1 MTMNWLSSLLLPPP
15 SVSIKS
21 MLWAWLG
28 VEIIFNLIFRFYIV
42 PRANKRVPPAPY
54 RDFGEAR
61 DRYRIMLRVLERTE
75 KFARYWGKPS
85 RGVIAT
91 YIRSW
96 FHDKDHVRAP
106 STKIAAL
113 AAAMAIGKGRKQ
125 TEEEKL
131 LFATAKH
138 LSFNESKSVKENPN
152 AAGISSVDKSSEN
165 PQDDTH
171 HDDGTGM
178 EHVIL
183 LPDNKWTVKG
193 TTRANISE
201 FFVWTMFGH
210 SLSEITNDKSLA
222 WMLEELDMCFILA
235 EERLGIVFQDVS
247 DEQLRPYLV
256 SLEEVYVL
264 FKPLMFYLFFYLLKF
279 VGDMILRNIGFRR
292 VTTRS
297 GVVAWY
303 RPGTGNDKEIHPML
317 FFHGISPGGFTI
329 YLPML
334 LNGFPADTR
343 RSLVIFENPSIS
355 WVMSFKALTEQE
367 TVLGVRQVV
376 DECFAKDQKF
386 VLVGHSYGTCP
397 LTWIIKDPVLKN
409 RIGHLFMMDPVS
421 LLLSE
426 ATIVRNFLYAEVK
439 SEIFAMAATEV
450 FTQYYCRRHFAWY
463 NTELWLEDIPEDI
476 PISIVMGGLDE
487 IVDAPSIRSH
497 ILMFHQEN
505 PDRPGNLKLVYG
517 KNARHNA
524 CLMIPHKW
532 RLMSKV
538 LLEQEELIARSS
550 ISDKS
555 IKKE

>member
-1 MTMNWLSSLLLPPP
+1 
-15 SVSIKS
+15 
-21 MLWAWLG
+21 MLWAWLR
-28 VEIIFNLIFRFYIV
+28 VEIVFSLVFRFYIV
-42 PRANKRVPPAPY
+42 PRANRRVPPAPY
-54 RDFGEAR
+54 RDYGEAR

-91 YIRSW
+91 YIWSW

-113 AAAMAIGKGRKQ
+113 AAAMAIGKGRKK

-131 LFATAKH
+131 LIKSAKH
-138 LSFNESKSVKENPN
+138 LSFHESKLVKENPN
-152 AAGISSVDKSSEN
+152 AEVRIVSNVVVDKSSKN
-165 PQDDTH
+165 PQDDHTH
-171 HDDGTGM
+171 CHDDGDGM
-178 EHVIL
+178 EHVIA
-183 LPDNKWTVKG
+183 LPDNKWTVRG
-193 TTRANISE
+193 TTRGNISE
-201 FFVWTMFGH
+201 FFAWTMFGR
-210 SLSEITNDKSLA
+210 SLSEITNEKSLS
-222 WMLEELDMCFILA
+222 WMLEELEMCFVLA
-235 EERLGIVFQDVS
+235 EERLGIVFQDES

-264 FKPLMFYLFFYLLKF
+264 FKPLIFYIFFYLVKF
-279 VGDMILRNIGFRR
+279 VGDMILRSIGFRR

-343 RSLVIFENPSIS
+343 RGLVIFENPSIS

-376 DECFAKDQKF
+376 DECFSKDQKF
-386 VLVGHSYGTCP
+386 VLAGHSYGTCP
-397 LTWIIKDPVLKN
+397 LTWILKDPALKN
-409 RIGHLFMMDPVS
+409 RIGHLFLMDPVS
-421 LLLSE
+421 LMLSE

-463 NTELWLEDIPEDI
+463 NTELWLEDIPEEI
-476 PISIVMGGLDE
+476 PLSIVMGGLDE

-505 PDRPGNLKLVYG
+505 PDRAGNLKLVYG

-532 RLMSKV
+532 RIMSKV
-538 LLEQEELIARSS
+538 LLEQEELMARSPTTAMS
-550 ISDKS
+550 SKQ
-555 IKKE
+555 E